1 MFKFLQLKGLWQ
13 RPDFIKLWL
22 GQTVSL
28 FGSAVTNLALPLTAA
43 LTLQATPVQ
52 MGLLKAAQFAP
63 FLLIGLMAGVWV
75 DRRRRRP
82 ILIVTDLGRALLLG
96 SIRSSPRTAAYRTPL
111 LGSIWIGYSQRVFK
125 YSLLSLR
132 AYFDQ
137 A

>member
-52 MGLLKAAQFAP
+52 MGLLKAAQFAS

-75 DRRRRRP
+75 P
-82 ILIVTDLGRALLLG
+82 SWAHC
-96 SIRSSPRTAAYRTPL
+96 
-111 LGSIWIGYSQRVFK
+111 
-125 YSLLSLR
+125 
-132 AYFDQ
+132 
-137 A
+137 